1 MSEKMM
7 MHFAVA
13 GEFITNAAREKLYV
27 DKDLDSAIRVLRSS
41 LVTDELDSDE
51 QLMLCLQVLH
61 GAASI
66 VGRSDTPEY
75 RLVFR
80 DDIDERPTN
89 LSAIG
94 QLIKDMEEENRKL
107 QEKNMKLMDKLAFM
121 AGELS
126 PYKLEDINAD
136 YYNATGE
143 PMFADMTIPSWR
155 KVKNQLGMS
164 DMLESFMAQRR
175 RMEEVEDEDGEP
187 VCDYGWLEPD
197 GTWHPVEWGM
207 HAKWAGEWLE
217 EHMPFKEHPEIYWRI
232 DKDGRKHHI
241 TGGDV
246 LVFSLGWILMDS
258 PWQGLAK
265 STMSPE
271 KAITKAQKEFLYDYF
286 MERKRNEEANAL
298 YED

>member
-1 MSEKMM
+1 MSETKML
-7 MHFAVA
+7 HFTIQ
-13 GEFITNAAREKLYV
+13 GEFITNMAREKLYV
-27 DKDLDSAIRVLRSS
+27 DKDLDSAIRILRSS
-41 LVTDELDSDE
+41 LVSDELDSDE

-94 QLIKDMEEENRKL
+94 QLIKDMEEENRRLKEQN
-107 QEKNMKLMDKLAFM
+107 QELIEKIVFITRDMSD
-121 AGELS
+121 
-126 PYKLEDINAD
+126 YKLIDINAE
-136 YYNATGE
+136 YHNATGK
-143 PMFADMTIPSWR
+143 PMFADMRIPDWK
-155 KVKNQLGMS
+155 KVENQYDMS
-164 DMLESFMAQRR
+164 NMLESFMEQCRH
-175 RMEEVEDEDGEP
+175 ENEQEEP

-265 STMSPE
+265 STISPE
-271 KAITKAQKEFLYDYF
+271 KAMTKAQKEFLYDYF